1 MFLDLMEDVIKSI
14 NITDLRPR
22 IEHAQ
27 IIAPEDIPRFG
38 RLGGMHYHDL
48 IGLQVVVEHESL
60 QSSQAFNLVMCECRP
75 CAIFFWSHLAG
86 LKVSMI
92 CGFQKI
98 AW

>member
-1 MFLDLMEDVIKSI
+1 MFLDLMEDIIKDI

-48 IGLQVVVEHESL
+48 IAL
-60 QSSQAFNLVMCECRP
+60 
-75 CAIFFWSHLAG
+75 
-86 LKVSMI
+86 
-92 CGFQKI
+92 
-98 AW
+98 